1 MKKPIRNP
9 WYIQNMKM
17 KSCEAIKK
25 LKKLIDEIVAEEI
38 REKYEK
44 MAKDIKKIGG
54 KNV

>member
-9 WYIQNMKM
+9 WYIPKM

-38 REKYEK
+38 IEKQ
-44 MAKDIKKIGG
+44 KI
-54 KNV
+54 